1 MNERSLRTR
10 DGRVLGACRAPVGR
24 RAKSL
29 SGTNEKES
37 FKIGSFNPREST
49 ANSPIVFGLR

>member
-1 MNERSLRTR
+1 MHERSLRTR

-24 RAKSL
+24 AKSL
-29 SGTNEKES
+29 SGMNEKES
-37 FKIGSFNPREST
+37 CKIGSFNPREST